1 MEYYDSLQR
10 MVMIY
15 MQEYPTIK
23 NDASRF
29 TGIAEKN
36 ASHIITAD
44 NTNKSSDDRI
54 RLRYR

>member
-1 MEYYDSLQR
+1 MYGDDVYAGISDIE
-10 MVMIY
+10 
-15 MQEYPTIK
+15 

-44 NTNKSSDDRI
+44 NTNKSSDDKM